1 MVQNVLR
8 ADSQSKLSQLWG
20 CRGPNASFEMRLCAF
35 KAERNIK
42 LVLLLVVFGNPAGSA
57 GGRPKSAP
65 QAVRGAKK
73 IFRVNVRQHL
83 QDVFIGEGLACCQHP
98 NVSVRCQKTVVEF
111 AQEGKGTGSRPR
123 RKRSRAQ
130 QHSTL
135 RSRVTVIQRSARF
148 APLVL
153 EPLLICYTHD
163 THPRRPSHLCA
174 REAEKRRGARQ
185 EQSFTSIHQTNA
197 APRGRGGS

>member
-1 MVQNVLR
+1 
-8 ADSQSKLSQLWG
+8 
-20 CRGPNASFEMRLCAF
+20 MRLCVF

-42 LVLLLVVFGNPAGSA
+42 LVLLLVVFWNPAGSA

-65 QAVRGAKK
+65 QAVRRAKK

-98 NVSVRCQKTVVEF
+98 NVSSRCQKTVVEF
-111 AQEGKGTGSRPR
+111 VQEGKGTGWRQR
-123 RKRSRAQ
+123 RKRSRAR
-130 QHSTL
+130 QHSAL

-153 EPLLICYTHD
+153 EPLLIRYTHGSR
-163 THPRRPSHLCA
+163 PRRPSHLCA
-174 REAEKRRGARQ
+174 REAEERRGRNSHLH
-185 EQSFTSIHQTNA
+185 QSIKPTLLREEEEGA
-197 APRGRGGS
+197 D